1 MTLSQWLGMG
11 AVALVAAFI
20 AFSFRQGGKVKPS
33 GNDPARRN
41 DYT

>member
-20 AFSFRQGGKVKPS
+20 AFSFRQGDKVKPS
-33 GNDPARRN
+33 GNDPTSRN